1 MKPSSQRSSR
11 LLPWFARSAPALG
24 LWLCLGSS
32 PAAATTLMALDL
44 PTMSTGAD
52 RVLLGT
58 VEKIDSHYL
67 GDSQSYIVTDVTI
80 RCERE
85 LLGVPAGA
93 RFVVRHLGGSVG
105 ELGQRVHGEAS
116 YRVGEQ
122 VLLFASQRGEAYY
135 AMGMA
140 QGAMH
145 VYRDSRGVARL
156 DVQLSEGELVGPS
169 GQPVAAAP
177 SGRTLEEVLSQVR
190 SLLDAR
196 AAAAKAG
203 GATQP
208 ASRRAGG
215 QP

>member
-1 MKPSSQRSSR
+1 MKPSSRRSSR
-11 LLPWFARSAPALG
+11 LLGRCAGYAAALG
-24 LWLCLGSS
+24 LGLCLGLS
-32 PAAATTLMALDL
+32 PASATTLLALDL
-44 PTMSTGAD
+44 PTLSTGAD
-52 RVLLGT
+52 RVLVGT
-58 VEKIDSHYL
+58 VEKVDAHYL
-67 GDSQSYIVTDVTI
+67 GDGQSYIVTDVTI

-145 VYRDSRGVARL
+145 VYRDSRGVARV
-156 DVQLSEGELVGPS
+156 DVQLGEGELVGPS
-169 GQPVAAAP
+169 GQPVAAGP

-203 GATQP
+203 GASQP
-208 ASRRAGG
+208 ASRRVGG